1 MKKIKVFQVNKLY
14 YPEVGGIEKTLQQIS
29 EGLNEKTDLEVLV
42 CQKKG
47 RGISERVNKVQ
58 VHRAGSFGVI
68 ASVPI
73 SFSFIWKL
81 RRMSQDVDLI
91 QFHMPFPL
99 GDLACLL
106 SGYKGK
112 VAASWHSDVVKQK
125 KWMIFYQAGYGS
137 ILKTCRCD
145 FGRSQGSG

>member
-1 MKKIKVFQVNKLY
+1 MKKIKVLQVNKLY

-29 EGLNEKTDLEVLV
+29 EGLNEKTDLGSAGMP
-42 CQKKG
+42 KKG

-58 VHRAGSFGVI
+58 VYRAGSFGVI

-91 QFHMPFPL
+91 QFHMPFH
-99 GDLACLL
+99 
-106 SGYKGK
+106 
-112 VAASWHSDVVKQK
+112 WE
-125 KWMIFYQAGYGS
+125 I
-137 ILKTCRCD
+137 
-145 FGRSQGSG
+145 